1 MVKYSKYYAVKGVD
15 KNYKQKRWVLDMC
28 SVVLGFSYSLLR
40 WLSLIR
46 IVDMSE
52 YSALSDR
59 QNWLRLNKGV

>member
-1 MVKYSKYYAVKGVD
+1 
-15 KNYKQKRWVLDMC
+15 MC

-46 IVDMSE
+46 IIDVSE
-52 YSALSDR
+52 YSVLSDR